1 MLTEKE
7 FEEFYSE
14 NYRRIY
20 NYFYYATMSHHT
32 AEDLTS
38 VTFLKFFRSMDRF
51 DENISSKLTF
61 ALKIAKNVAVDYFRK
76 NKDHKEVSVGDEEAY
91 EFECNS
97 ADRLLLSEILSE
109 LPVRDRQVLYYR
121 YYLDMSSEKIAEIM
135 GISLTNATT
144 LCSRAL
150 KKAKKV
156 FEKCDKKAM

>member
-1 MLTEKE
+1 MLTKKE

-14 NYRRIY
+14 SYQMIY

-38 VTFLKFFRSMDRF
+38 VTFLKLFRSMDRF

-61 ALKIAKNVAVDYFRK
+61 ALKIAKNVAIDYFRK

-97 ADRLLLSEILSE
+97 VDRLLLSEILSE
-109 LPVRDRQVLYYR
+109 LPVRDKQVLYYR
-121 YYLDMSSEKIAEIM
+121 YYLDMSFENIAEIM
-135 GISLTNATT
+135 GVSLTNATT

-150 KKAKKV
+150 KKVKKV
-156 FEKCDKKAM
+156 FEKCDKKTI